1 MDRMVDLYH
10 SGLLARL
17 DKWQDAAP
25 ACEYRSAR
33 ILFRQGWVEL
43 KLVLNDGI
51 DTSVGYG
58 SDLDGDRAMDLA
70 LDAIGADLRVKAERR
85 LLDSASST
93 ERHPADSERDARDA
107 RGAA

>member
-17 DKWQDAAP
+17 DKWQDEAP
-25 ACEYRSAR
+25 VGEYRSTR

-51 DTSVGYG
+51 DTAVGYG
-58 SDLDGDRAMDLA
+58 SDPDGDRAMDLA
-70 LDAIGADLRVKAERR
+70 LDAIQYALHAKVERR
-85 LLDSASST
+85 LLESSSST
-93 ERHPADSERDARDA
+93 DRAATDHERDE

>member
-17 DKWQDAAP
+17 DKWQDEAP
-25 ACEYRSAR
+25 AGEYRSTR

-51 DTSVGYG
+51 DTAVGYG
-58 SDLDGDRAMDLA
+58 SDIDGDRAMDLA
-70 LDAIGADLRVKAERR
+70 LDNIGYDMREKVERR
-85 LLDSASST
+85 LLESSSST
-93 ERHPADSERDARDA
+93 EAASHDHDRDGR
-107 RGAA
+107 AAE